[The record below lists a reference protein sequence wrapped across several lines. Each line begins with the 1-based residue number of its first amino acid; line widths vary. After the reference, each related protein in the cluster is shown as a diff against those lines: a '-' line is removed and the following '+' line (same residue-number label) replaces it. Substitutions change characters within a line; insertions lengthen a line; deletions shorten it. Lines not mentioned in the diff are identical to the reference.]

1 MPASNEAP
9 AARDAMPEA
18 LASALSHIVGQLDVM
33 TETMRLLEERL
44 TMNEDKTNKVVQII
58 GAAAE
63 ASEA

>member
-9 AARDAMPEA
+9 AAQDAMPEA
-18 LASALSHIVGQLDVM
+18 LASALSHIVGQLDVL

>member
-18 LASALSHIVGQLDVM
+18 LASALSHIVGQLDVL

-44 TMNEDKTNKVVQII
+44 TMNE
-58 GAAAE
+58 A
-63 ASEA
+63 

>member
-1 MPASNEAP
+1 
-9 AARDAMPEA
+9 MPEA
-18 LASALSHIVGQLDVM
+18 LASALSHIVGQLDVL

-63 ASEA
+63 ASEASEA